1 MEKQVALHSPA
12 VPSRGD
18 LHKHIVQEEG
28 AEVVAEAQFLFIT
41 FDKVHTEEVTQFDD
55 MNS

>member
-12 VPSRGD
+12 VPSRGE
-18 LHKHIVQEEG
+18 LHEHIVPEEG
-28 AEVVAEAQFLFIT
+28 AEVVAEIQFLFII
-41 FDKVHTEEVTQFDD
+41 FDKVHTEKVTQFDD